1 MTLHLLW
8 PVRGQTGQMDAMLKR
23 SVDVALSLIGLIA
36 LSPVMLLIAVAI
48 RCESPGPALFR
59 QVRLGYR
66 GREFELYKFRKFK
79 DGPAAAGLA
88 VTLKNDPRM
97 TPIGRILERSKL
109 DELPQLWNILIGD
122 MSLVGPR
129 PETLDF
135 AECFVGGFKLVHE
148 FRPGLFGPS
157 QAMFRNESSLYPPGR
172 DPHEFYRNVL
182 FPAKAAIDLEY
193 FSQRTLRSDFG
204 WIVKGI
210 LAVTGLFTVPIAAA
224 LRFSDPGGSS
234 AADRNAA
241 D

>member
-1 MTLHLLW
+1 MTLHLSW
-8 PVRGQTGQMDAMLKR
+8 PVRGRTGQADAVLKR
-23 SVDVALSLIGLIA
+23 SVDVALSLIGLMV
-36 LSPVMLLIAVAI
+36 LSPIMLLIAVAI
-48 RCESPGPALFR
+48 RLESPGPALFR

-66 GREFELYKFRKFK
+66 GREFQLYKFRKFA
-79 DGPAAAGLA
+79 DGPAAGLA

-109 DELPQLWNILIGD
+109 DELPQLWNILMGD

-157 QAMFRNESSLYPPGR
+157 QAIFRNESSLYPPDQ

-193 FSQRTLRSDFG
+193 FGQRTLLSDFG
-204 WIVKGI
+204 WIVKGV
-210 LAVTGLFTVPIAAA
+210 LAVTGFFTVPIAADLSLNDRA
-224 LRFSDPGGSS
+224 GSS
-234 AADRNAA
+234 AAGSNAA